1 MTPTASPTKR
11 TLSTAEERRE
21 AVLEAGM
28 SVFAERG
35 FLGTP
40 TTEVAKAAGISQA
53 YLFRLFPTKTDLVLA
68 VVQRSNDRI
77 REAFARAAAQAKARG
92 ESGEE
97 VLMAMGEAYGE
108 LLRDRDQL
116 MLQLQAYAACND
128 PDIGATTRR
137 EFGRLWRD
145 VSRNSGVDEERL
157 QQFFAMGMLM
167 NVMAAMDVTSHSATW
182 VKACLAPTWLRPV
195 R

>member
-53 YLFRLFPTKTDLVLA
+53 YLFRLFPTKSDLVLA
-68 VVQRSNDRI
+68 VVQRSNERI
-77 REAFARAAAQAKARG
+77 RDAFAKGAAEAHARG
-92 ESGEE
+92 ATGEE
-97 VLMAMGEAYGE
+97 VMIAMGETYGE
-108 LLRDRDQL
+108 LLDDRSLL
-116 MLQLQAYAACND
+116 MTQIHQRAA
-128 PDIGATTRR
+128 AAS
-137 EFGRLWRD
+137 
-145 VSRNSGVDEERL
+145 SR
-157 QQFFAMGMLM
+157 
-167 NVMAAMDVTSHSATW
+167 
-182 VKACLAPTWLRPV
+182 
-195 R
+195 